1 LLREDNADLRLTE
14 KAREIGL
21 VDDQQW
27 KIFCE
32 KQEGIKRD
40 KKRLSSTWVQASG
53 EQAEKF
59 NALMDKPLQREYSLN
74 DLLKRPNISYKD
86 IEVITGNS
94 DENDQVKEQ
103 VEIQVKYDGYITR
116 QLEEVERLKR
126 YENTLIPENFN
137 YSDISGLS
145 NEVTAKL
152 IQAKPDTL
160 GRASRIPGVTP
171 AAVSLL
177 LVFMKKRGLLKKVKL
192 AG

>member
-40 KKRLSSTWVQASG
+40 KKRLNSTWVQASG
-53 EQAEKF
+53 EQADKF

-192 AG
+192 VG

>member
-1 LLREDNADLRLTE
+1 
-14 KAREIGL
+14 
-21 VDDQQW
+21 
-27 KIFCE
+27 
-32 KQEGIKRD
+32 
-40 KKRLSSTWVQASG
+40 
-53 EQAEKF
+53 
-59 NALMDKPLQREYSLN
+59 MDKPLQREYSLN

-86 IEVITGNS
+86 IEAITGNS